1 MVDDTA
7 VPSSSGVKKDVSTAI
22 LERKKSPNRLVV
34 GTSEILSANP
44 DLIGMTFRGEIS
56 TDRTNPS
63 SVSRGFTPWSTT
75 NAIHKPTF
83 RPTDQYQFLSYLSR
97 RTPTDEAVNDDNS
110 VVALNL
116 AKMDELQLFRGDTVL
131 IKGKKR
137 KDTVCIVLADEF
149 CEEGKI
155 RMNKVVRKNLR
166 VRLGDVVSVHQV
178 CFLAFCLSIK
188 PLFLQDL
195 LSDSNLVSPTILFLA
210 SQGLFEL

>member
-1 MVDDTA
+1 MFDD
-7 VPSSSGVKKDVSTAI
+7 
-22 LERKKSPNRLVV
+22 ERDSQFPH
-34 GTSEILSANP
+34 
-44 DLIGMTFRGEIS
+44 
-56 TDRTNPS
+56 
-63 SVSRGFTPWSTT
+63 FTPLM
-75 NAIHKPTF
+75 KTF
-83 RPTDQYQFLSYLSR
+83 SR
-97 RTPTDEAVNDDNS
+97 SCISCRTPADEAVNDDNS

-178 CFLAFCLSIK
+178 CFLA
-188 PLFLQDL
+188 
-195 LSDSNLVSPTILFLA
+195 ILR
-210 SQGLFEL
+210 SS